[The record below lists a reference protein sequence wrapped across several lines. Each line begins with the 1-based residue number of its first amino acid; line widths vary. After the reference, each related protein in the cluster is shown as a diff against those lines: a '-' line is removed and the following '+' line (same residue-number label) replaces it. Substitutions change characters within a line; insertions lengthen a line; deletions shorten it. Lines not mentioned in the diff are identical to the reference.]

1 MLLINMFFF
10 ILFFTGYPGIEEPSP
25 RGASIH
31 PHPPHEK
38 VVTCSINQ
46 NLFKFSKLIEPLYRK
61 RITKVVQEDRTDLD
75 MGMTAYLA

>member
-10 ILFFTGYPGIEEPSP
+10 ILFLTGYPGIEEPSP

-38 VVTCSINQ
+38 VVTYMLNKSI
-46 NLFKFSKLIEPLYRK
+46 LLKFSKLIE
-61 RITKVVQEDRTDLD
+61 I
-75 MGMTAYLA
+75 

>member
-10 ILFFTGYPGIEEPSP
+10 ILFLTGYPGIEEPSP

-46 NLFKFSKLIEPLYRK
+46 FF
-61 RITKVVQEDRTDLD
+61 
-75 MGMTAYLA
+75 